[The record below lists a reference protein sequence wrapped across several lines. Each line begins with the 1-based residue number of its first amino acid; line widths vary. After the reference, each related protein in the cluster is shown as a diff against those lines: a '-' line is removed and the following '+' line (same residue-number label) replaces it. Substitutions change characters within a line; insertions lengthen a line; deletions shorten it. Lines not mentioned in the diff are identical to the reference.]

1 MGRLG
6 FLALP
11 WKLGHCAKEAA
22 GALGQHNLGKF
33 HWDLT
38 IESKLLE
45 LGKAYVAKAVVPM
58 HELSLIVSSREL
70 DVFSFL
76 WWRQGVKCEGALLYG
91 L

>member
-1 MGRLG
+1 VERLG

-22 GALGQHNLGKF
+22 GALGQRNLGKF

-45 LGKAYVAKAVVPM
+45 LGKA
-58 HELSLIVSSREL
+58 
-70 DVFSFL
+70 
-76 WWRQGVKCEGALLYG
+76 
-91 L
+91 